1 MKHRVEWGKEE
12 IARRGMEMDT
22 LIKELN
28 LLWEPI
34 RPFLVRQ
41 IEELYGRQDG
51 HILEIG
57 PFSGL
62 IFSLRQKNVGE
73 NFLIAAF
80 PQAAI
85 ALYRQEARKHGL
97 EDRVKIIESDSSL
110 IGIADESVDL
120 AIFRGALFFPALF
133 HVDFRAVYRVLRT
146 AGIALVG
153 GGFGKYTPAEVISQ
167 IGKRS
172 EQLNAAMGRVRVTVE
187 SVRDQL
193 RSSHLEG
200 NCEIITD
207 GGLWVVMR
215 K

>member
-1 MKHRVEWGKEE
+1 
-12 IARRGMEMDT
+12 METDT
-22 LIKELN
+22 LIEELN

-34 RPFLVRQ
+34 RPYLARQ

-62 IFSLRQKNVGE
+62 IFALAQKNIGQS
-73 NFLIAAF
+73 FSIAAF
-80 PQAAI
+80 PQTTI
-85 ALYRQEARKHGL
+85 PLYRQEAREQGL
-97 EDRVKIIESDSSL
+97 EDRIRITESDSSL
-110 IGIADESVDL
+110 INIADDSVDL

-133 HVDFRAVYRVLRT
+133 QVDLGAVYRTLRKE
-146 AGIALVG
+146 GIAFVG
-153 GGFGKYTPAEVISQ
+153 GGFGKYTPTGAISQ

-187 SVRDQL
+187 SVQDQV

-200 NCEIITD
+200 KFEITTE
-207 GGLWVVMR
+207 GGLWVVM
-215 K
+215 KKN

>member
-1 MKHRVEWGKEE
+1 MEE
-12 IARRGMEMDT
+12 IGRREMETDS
-22 LIKELN
+22 LIEELN

-34 RPFLVRQ
+34 RPFLARQ
-41 IEELYGRQDG
+41 IEELYGHQDG

-62 IFSLRQKNVGE
+62 IFAFAQRNIGQS
-73 NFLIAAF
+73 FSIAVF

-85 ALYRQEARKHGL
+85 PLCRLETQKHGM
-97 EDRVKIIESDSSL
+97 EDRVRIIESNSSL
-110 IGIADESVDL
+110 IGIADSSVDL
-120 AIFRGALFFPALF
+120 AIFRGALFFPSLF
-133 HVDFRAVYRVLRT
+133 QVDFSAIHRT
-146 AGIALVG
+146 LSPEGIAFVG
-153 GGFGKYTPAEVISQ
+153 GGFGKYTPPGVISQ

-200 NCEIITD
+200 KYEITTE
-207 GGLWVVMR
+207 GGLWVVM
-215 K
+215 KK